1 MEWTKEQY
9 NKQYEKW
16 VPWLEDMYLHY
27 FTKDNKTS
35 YTAKRKPSLLIC
47 PPCSSCVLPPFPVP
61 ASAPSPSLPYHKPY

>member
-27 FTKDNKTS
+27 FTKDNKAS
-35 YTAKRKPSLLIC
+35 YTAKGKTST
-47 PPCSSCVLPPFPVP
+47 S
-61 ASAPSPSLPYHKPY
+61 

>member
-1 MEWTKEQY
+1 MTMEWTKEQY

-35 YTAKRKPSLLIC
+35 YTAKRKPSLLIFL
-47 PPCSSCVLPPFPVP
+47 PCSYCVSSPQVY
-61 ASAPSPSLPYHKPY
+61 ASTAPQYDLKPY